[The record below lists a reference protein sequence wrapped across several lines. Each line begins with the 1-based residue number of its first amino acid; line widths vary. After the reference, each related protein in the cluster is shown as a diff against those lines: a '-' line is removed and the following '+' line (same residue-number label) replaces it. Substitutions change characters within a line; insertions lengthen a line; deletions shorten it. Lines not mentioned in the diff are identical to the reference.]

1 MNTKML
7 RVAIAS
13 LILTVSGYANAGLII
28 MNISDNGT
36 DLMMT
41 ATGDYDNT
49 GLISQG
55 NINLGANAAVAGTL
69 PVFGWE
75 TGSNNLFEA
84 TFVGSLT
91 ATGNAYPASLTSTTN
106 PFFFANVQNQIAF
119 QINAALIGTVNE
131 SATFSG
137 VTLASLGML
146 AGESV
151 SVTWGQNQA
160 IIQTSSVQV
169 PEPTTLAIFAL
180 GIIGLTSRKFKK

>member
-1 MNTKML
+1 MNIKIL
-7 RVAIAS
+7 KAS
-13 LILTVSGYANAGLII
+13 LFGLVLTVSSFANAGLII

-49 GLISQG
+49 GLVSQG
-55 NINLGANAAVAGTL
+55 SINLGANAAVAGTL
-69 PVFGWE
+69 PAFGWE
-75 TGSNNLFEA
+75 TGTNNLFDA
-84 TFVGSLT
+84 AFVGSLT
-91 ATGNAYPASLTSTTN
+91 ATDNAFPASLVSTTN
-106 PFFFANVQNQIAF
+106 PFFFANLLNQVGF
-119 QINAALIGTVNE
+119 QASAALIGTVNE
-131 SATFSG
+131 SATFTG

-160 IIQTSSVQV
+160 IIQTSAVKV

-180 GIIGLTSRKFKK
+180 GLIGLASRKFR